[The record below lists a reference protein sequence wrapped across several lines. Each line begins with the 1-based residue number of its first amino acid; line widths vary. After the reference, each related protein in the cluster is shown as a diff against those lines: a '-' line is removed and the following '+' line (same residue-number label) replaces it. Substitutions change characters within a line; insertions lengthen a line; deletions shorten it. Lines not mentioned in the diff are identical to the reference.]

1 LVDRPTLEA
10 YTAGK
15 TLIMDTAV
23 GGPNMESG
31 NFLALAEEG
40 FRQGIITKGE
50 TLEELAKNL
59 GMESPRLIANVEEY
73 NRIVRT
79 KLDPFG
85 KSPESLVYPVSTGP
99 FYAAKMQISNLG
111 TLGGVRVNEKLQATD
126 ANLKP
131 IPGLYMAGND
141 AAGFYGNITSY
152 PPYEGLATG
161 FAWNSGR
168 IAGENAALEVK
179 K

>member
-1 LVDRPTLEA
+1 MEA
-10 YTAGK
+10 
-15 TLIMDTAV
+15 
-23 GGPNMESG
+23 S
-31 NFLALAEEG
+31 
-40 FRQGIITKGE
+40 
-50 TLEELAKNL
+50 
-59 GMESPRLIANVEEY
+59 RLIRNINEY
-73 NRIVRT
+73 NEAVRT
-79 KLDPFG
+79 KKDPFG
-85 KSPESLVYPVSTGP
+85 KSAQSLVYPVSAGP

-131 IPGLYMAGND
+131 IPGLYAVGNI

-168 IAGENAALEVK
+168 IAGENAAGEVK